1 MSSIKKQLIS
11 GIGFTAISKY
21 SGMFISLIITAVLS
35 RILSPDDFGIVA
47 VATVIITFF
56 GIISDLGIAPAIV
69 QNKELNKRDIS
80 NLFSF
85 SFWLSIIISILFYLS
100 AGLIANYYN
109 SPQLVNICRILSLS
123 LFFNTINIVPNALL
137 YKNKEFKFI
146 AKRTIIVQI
155 ITGLVAV
162 ISAFNGAGI
171 YALLIN
177 PVLSPIFIFT
187 ITYRR
192 FPQQILL
199 TSGIGTLKKI
209 FSYSLYQFLF
219 NLINYFSRNLDKL
232 LIGRFMGMS
241 PLGYYEKSYRLMM
254 LPLQNITHVI
264 TPVMHPILSDY
275 QDDVKY
281 LEVAYLKIV
290 RVMAFIGFPLSV
302 FLHFT
307 ARELML
313 ILFGNQWL
321 PSVPVFEI
329 LALTVGIQIVLS
341 TSGSI
346 FQAAGDTKSLFICGL
361 FSAFTNVTG
370 ILIGIFVFKSL
381 NAVAWC
387 ILITFSINF
396 FQAYLQMYMIT
407 FRLPIRSFIKVFAS
421 PLLLTM
427 LLILFFL
434 LKAYIVHTD
443 QLFLSLIINAF
454 FFLLLS
460 LSYIQMRK
468 EFDFFLWV
476 KEVFYKENRSTG
488 HHDD

>member
-1 MSSIKKQLIS
+1 MTLKETLLS
-11 GIGFTAISKY
+11 GVGYTAISKY
-21 SGMFISLIITAVLS
+21 SGMIISLIITAILS
-35 RILSPDDFGIVA
+35 RLLSPDDFGIVA
-47 VATVIITFF
+47 VATVIIAFF

-69 QNKELNKRDIS
+69 QNRDLHKKDM
-80 NLFSF
+80 NYLFSF
-85 SFWLSIIISILFYLS
+85 TFWLSLSISILFFLS
-100 AGLIANYYN
+100 AGFIADFYN

-123 LFFNTINIVPNALL
+123 LLFNTLNIVPNALL
-137 YKNKEFKFI
+137 FRNKEFKFI
-146 AKRTIIVQI
+146 AKRTIVVQI

-162 ISAFNGAGI
+162 IAALNGAGI

-177 PVLSPIFIFT
+177 PVLSAIFIFI
-187 ITYRR
+187 ITFRR
-192 FPQQILL
+192 FPQKLL
-199 TSGIGTLKKI
+199 ITLGLGTLKKI
-209 FSYSLYQFLF
+209 FSYSFYQFLF

-232 LIGRFMGMS
+232 LIGRFMGMG

-281 LEVAYLKIV
+281 LEVSYLKIV
-290 RVMAFIGFPLSV
+290 RVMAFIGFPLSI

-313 ILFGNQWL
+313 IIFGNQWL

-370 ILIGIFVFKSL
+370 ILFGIFVFKSL

-396 FQAYLQMYMIT
+396 FQAYIQMYKIT
-407 FRLPIRSFIKVFAS
+407 FRLPIRSFFKVFAS
-421 PLLLTM
+421 PLLLTT

-434 LKAYIVHTD
+434 LKTYIVHTD
-443 QLFLSLIINAF
+443 QLFLSLIINTF

-468 EFDFFLWV
+468 EFDLFLWV
-476 KEVFYKENRSTG
+476 KEVFYKVNRSTG

>member
-1 MSSIKKQLIS
+1 MSLRKNLIS
-11 GIGFTAISKY
+11 GVFYTGISKY
-21 SGMFISLIITAVLS
+21 VGVVISLIITAILS
-35 RILSPDDFGIVA
+35 RLLTPDDFGIVA
-47 VATVIITFF
+47 IATVIISFF
-56 GIISDLGIAPAIV
+56 GVISDLGIAPAIV
-69 QNKELNKRDIS
+69 QDKILSKHDIN

-85 SFWLSIIISILFYLS
+85 TFWLSLVISSLFFLS
-100 AGLIANYYN
+100 AGLIGRYYD
-109 SPQLVNICRILSLS
+109 SHQLVTICRILSLS
-123 LFFNTINIVPNALL
+123 LFFNTINTVPNALL
-137 YKNKEFKFI
+137 YRNKEFKFL
-146 AKRTIIVQI
+146 AKRTLLVQF
-155 ITGLVAV
+155 ITGLIAV
-162 ISAFNGAGI
+162 LAAIYGAGI

-177 PVLSPIFIFT
+177 PVLSAIFIYI
-187 ITYRR
+187 ITFRR
-192 FPQQILL
+192 FPQKLL
-199 TSGIGTLKKI
+199 TTLGLGTLKKI
-209 FSYSLYQFLF
+209 FSYSFYQFLF

-321 PSVPVFEI
+321 NSVPVFEI

-346 FQAAGDTKSLFICGL
+346 FQAAGDTKSLFISGL

-396 FQAYLQMYMIT
+396 FQAYLQMYKIT
-407 FRLPIRSFIKVFAS
+407 FRLPIQSFFKVFAS
-421 PLLLTM
+421 PLILTT

-434 LKAYIVHTD
+434 LKTYIVQTD
-443 QLFLSLIINAF
+443 QLFLSLIINTF
-454 FFLLLS
+454 FFLLIS
-460 LSYIQMRK
+460 FSYIQMRK
-468 EFDFFLWV
+468 EFDLFMWV
-476 KEVFYKENRSTG
+476 KEVFHKENRSTG

>member
-1 MSSIKKQLIS
+1 MSSIKKQLIL

-21 SGMFISLIITAVLS
+21 SGMFISVIITAVLS

-69 QNKELNKRDIS
+69 QNKELNKRDIN

-85 SFWLSIIISILFYLS
+85 SFWLSIMISILFYLS

-123 LFFNTINIVPNALL
+123 LFFNTINVVPNALL

-177 PVLSPIFIFT
+177 PVLSAIIIFT
-187 ITYRR
+187 ITFRR

-199 TSGIGTLKKI
+199 TSGIVTLKKI

-275 QDDVKY
+275 KDDVNY

-290 RVMAFIGFPLSV
+290 RIMAFIGFPLSV

-313 ILFGNQWL
+313 IIFGNQWL

-329 LALTVGIQIVLS
+329 LSLTVGIQIVLS

-370 ILIGIFVFKSL
+370 ILIGIFVFKNL

-396 FQAYLQMYMIT
+396 FQAYIQMYKIT
-407 FRLPIRSFIKVFAS
+407 FRLPIKSFIKVLISPFFLAS
-421 PLLLTM
+421 LLLM
-427 LLILFFL
+427 VFSI
-434 LKAYIVHTD
+434 KD
-443 QLFLSLIINAF
+443 LFLHIEHQ
-454 FFLLLS
+454 LLS
-460 LSYIQMRK
+460 LTVNAFLFLLFSMIYVQLTH
-468 EFDFFLWV
+468 EFKISKWLKGV
-476 KEVFYKENRSTG
+476 YHNLTAQ
-488 HHDD
+488 